1 MEIKWTGIWKIQ
13 HIRNGEVIWEDE
25 GTNSLAQQGEE
36 AVLEAYFRNDTSY
49 FPPSNTF
56 YVRLCNDTLVVTDT
70 LSSIL
75 DEPVGNGYT
84 AQVVEQST
92 VGFPTKELDAGAYR
106 LISKVITFTASSGD
120 IGPVTTAYLATT
132 SSNTGKLI
140 AYRALAMTRT
150 ILDGDAMTIQFR
162 VKLS

>member
-1 MEIKWTGIWKIQ
+1 M
-13 HIRNGEVIWEDE
+13 
-25 GTNSLAQQGEE
+25 
-36 AVLEAYFRNDTSY
+36 
-49 FPPSNTF
+49 
-56 YVRLCNDTLVVTDT
+56 
-70 LSSIL
+70 
-75 DEPVGNGYT
+75 GNGYT